1 MSTIYIDLEATC
13 GADPGSYLF
22 HSLDISLVDD
32 IGFPFPRCCLRRLC
46 LGTFRSC
53 SLVDSFTGN
62 FDTGPIRYPS
72 NHSRREE
79 ECESCCFLARGL
91 LCLG

>member
-46 LGTFRSC
+46 LGRIVPLRRIRGREKRRYGRIMRC
-53 SLVDSFTGN
+53 RQGSLKVF
-62 FDTGPIRYPS
+62 FD
-72 NHSRREE
+72 
-79 ECESCCFLARGL
+79 ESG
-91 LCLG
+91 